1 MADEDRITRAAR
13 ALCVADGNDPETLI
27 ELGGETVDVGDVAWQ
42 RESVAPA

>member
-1 MADEDRITRAAR
+1 MADEDRIARVAR
-13 ALCVADGNDPETLI
+13 ALRVADGNGPEALI